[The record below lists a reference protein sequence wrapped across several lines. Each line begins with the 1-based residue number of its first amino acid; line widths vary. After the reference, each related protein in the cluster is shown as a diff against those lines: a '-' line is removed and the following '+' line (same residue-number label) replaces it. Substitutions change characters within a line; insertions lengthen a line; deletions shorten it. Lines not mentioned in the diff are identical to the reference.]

1 LKRGIDREWRFIYVP
16 RLVEDRRE
24 NSYGFKP
31 VEVDV
36 RDNNLE
42 KALRALKNKVAKEG
56 ILQELKKRRF
66 YEKPSVKKKR
76 KQRESQKR
84 LRRALKRIY

>member
-1 LKRGIDREWRFIYVP
+1 MD
-16 RLVEDRRE
+16 DRRE
-24 NSYGFKP
+24 NYYNFKA

-36 RDNNLE
+36 RDGNLE

-76 KQRESQKR
+76 KQREAQKR
-84 LRRALKRIY
+84 LRRALKRIG

>member
-1 LKRGIDREWRFIYVP
+1 VDDRKDNFY
-16 RLVEDRRE
+16 
-24 NSYGFKP
+24 NFKA

-36 RDNNLE
+36 RDGNLE

-76 KQRESQKR
+76 KQREAQKR
-84 LRRALKRIY
+84 LRRALKRIG

>member
-1 LKRGIDREWRFIYVP
+1 VD
-16 RLVEDRRE
+16 DRRE
-24 NSYGFKP
+24 NYYNFKA

-36 RDNNLE
+36 RDGNLE

-76 KQRESQKR
+76 KQREAQKR
-84 LRRALKRIY
+84 LRRALKRIG

>member
-1 LKRGIDREWRFIYVP
+1 M
-16 RLVEDRRE
+16 EDRRE
-24 NSYGFKP
+24 NYYNFKA

-36 RDNNLE
+36 RDGNLE

-76 KQRESQKR
+76 KQREAQKR
-84 LRRALKRIY
+84 LRRALKRIG

>member
-1 LKRGIDREWRFIYVP
+1 VD
-16 RLVEDRRE
+16 DRRE
-24 NSYGFKP
+24 HNHNFKA

-76 KQRESQKR
+76 KQREAQKR
-84 LRRALKRIY
+84 LRRALKRLI

>member
-1 LKRGIDREWRFIYVP
+1 MDDK
-16 RLVEDRRE
+16 RE
-24 NSYGFKP
+24 NYYNFKA

-36 RDNNLE
+36 RDGNLE

-76 KQRESQKR
+76 KQREAQKR
-84 LRRALKRIY
+84 LRRALKRIG